1 MVSTKI
7 ILKIS
12 KREDYYRRRIFLKVM
27 RNSENKEYLSFEKYQ
42 TQLELGRRL
51 TLKQAYSSD
60 SPINKSSS
68 SSISFKRSQGLIFKI
83 VFIIFFCIKI
93 VSIWKTMQ
101 IPHWRKLP
109 I

>member
-1 MVSTKI
+1 MLRKI
-7 ILKIS
+7 SKRWGEIKFEISNIRGFWSQKASNKTILKIS

-68 SSISFKRSQGLIFKI
+68 SSISFKRSQGLTF
-83 VFIIFFCIKI
+83 
-93 VSIWKTMQ
+93 
-101 IPHWRKLP
+101 
-109 I
+109 